1 MKEESEETYVFAP
14 QITQKSV
21 NMMRNRDISHD
32 GSTIMSKRKMSYL
45 QEKSLNE
52 TFKPKINSRSNS
64 ISEKYDRST
73 EALYQ
78 DAMRRQNQQQTI
90 STIMSQKAQ
99 ADKNTAQISAASDKF
114 IFEKFDSDFTNE
126 SMNIGLLVDENDTT
140 DEKMV
145 DCPKM
150 SWLFLSMG
158 FVKSNGSD
166 ED

>member
-1 MKEESEETYVFAP
+1 
-14 QITQKSV
+14 
-21 NMMRNRDISHD
+21 
-32 GSTIMSKRKMSYL
+32 
-45 QEKSLNE
+45 
-52 TFKPKINSRSNS
+52 
-64 ISEKYDRST
+64 
-73 EALYQ
+73 
-78 DAMRRQNQQQTI
+78 
-90 STIMSQKAQ
+90 MSQKAQ

-126 SMNIGLLVDENDTT
+126 SMNIGLLVDENDFT